1 MIVSLIS
8 QIESIIVINI
18 ISIVFGRYKTACS
31 VAYTIGIFQ
40 CFEMKY
46 YPDHFTI
53 RDIVETSSMIPFI
66 LIGLYKY
73 RNEVHNDNE
82 KTWMD
87 VY

>member
-1 MIVSLIS
+1 
-8 QIESIIVINI
+8 
-18 ISIVFGRYKTACS
+18 
-31 VAYTIGIFQ
+31 
-40 CFEMKY
+40 MKY